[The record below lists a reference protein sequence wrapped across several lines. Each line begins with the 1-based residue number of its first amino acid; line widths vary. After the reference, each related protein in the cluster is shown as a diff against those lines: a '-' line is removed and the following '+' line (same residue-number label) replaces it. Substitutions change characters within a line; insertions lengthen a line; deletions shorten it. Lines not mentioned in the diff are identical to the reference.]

1 MLATLY
7 ERYTFLLTGK
17 IPQNLPT
24 EGRLVVH
31 VMAQQH
37 IIMTAGSE
45 ASESGHYSLPRLF
58 SLFFF
63 LFFSV
68 NVSQRLPGHWRSGGH
83 ESL

>member
-31 VMAQQH
+31 PTAKLH
-37 IIMTAGSE
+37 IIVSIDLFITVCYE
-45 ASESGHYSLPRLF
+45 NKLDKLPA
-58 SLFFF
+58 
-63 LFFSV
+63 
-68 NVSQRLPGHWRSGGH
+68 
-83 ESL
+83 